1 MNTAFQRYSFVILF
15 AALCAIYFITLF
27 LGMGHERVFA
37 KFVPIVLLV
46 IWVGKFTQ
54 HRFNKLLSV
63 GLAFSAGG
71 DILLELNIVEGYSEV
86 RFLGGMGA
94 FFIAH
99 LCYAAYFTMLDKSIK
114 TAYLAVAALLGV
126 GLWLYLSPHLNQL
139 LLPVSAYM
147 AIICIMLWRAL
158 AAANWQQGLFSDKTA
173 MAWGAILFALSDSLL
188 AFSLFKSEFI
198 ASHYWVMLTY
208 YAAQFAIA
216 HSVKRD

>member
-1 MNTAFQRYSFVILF
+1 MKTAFQRYSFVILF
-15 AALCAIYFITLF
+15 AALCTIYFITLL
-27 LGMGHERVFA
+27 LGMGQERVFA

-54 HRFNKLLSV
+54 CRFNKLLSA

-71 DILLELNIVEGYSEV
+71 DILLELNIVDGYNEM

-99 LCYAAYFTMLDKSIK
+99 LCYAAYFTVLDKSIK
-114 TAYLAVAALLGV
+114 PAYLAVAALLGA
-126 GLWLYLSPHLNQL
+126 GLWFYLSPNLNQL
-139 LLPVSAYM
+139 VLPVSAYM
-147 AIICIMLWRAL
+147 MIICIMLWRAL
-158 AAANWQQGLFSDKTA
+158 AAANWQQGVFSTQTA
-173 MAWGAILFALSDSLL
+173 MAWGAVLFALSDSLL
-188 AFSLFKSEFI
+188 AFSLFNSEFS

-216 HSVKRD
+216 QSVKRD